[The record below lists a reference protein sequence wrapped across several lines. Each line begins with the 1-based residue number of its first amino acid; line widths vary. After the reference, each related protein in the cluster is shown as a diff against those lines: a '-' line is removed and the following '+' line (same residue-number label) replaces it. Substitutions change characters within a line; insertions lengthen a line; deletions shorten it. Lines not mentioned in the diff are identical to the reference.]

1 MWTADER
8 DFFITS
14 VDTNLMVVWPGCSL
28 AGWTPKNGNKHSL
41 LIQQTEATHTAA
53 I

>member
-8 DFFITS
+8 SFLITS
-14 VDTNLMVVWPGCSL
+14 VDTNLMIVWPGCSL
-28 AGWTPKNGNKHSL
+28 TGWTPKSGKNYSL
-41 LIQQTEATHTAA
+41 LVQQTETTCTAA